1 VIDALARTFTP
12 ENLKDLLRHGLT
24 TAVFCCVIAVALA
37 MSRGSSWAS
46 QLVYSLSIGLISW
59 LVVDIGRLLLAGRSD
74 PRWPTGLP
82 GILLVLGG
90 AATGFLG
97 GNAIGDVWS
106 GKPMLE
112 FWTFSPSRIAS
123 TLVITLVATIAICY
137 FYYSRGKAKYLQGQI
152 ALAERD
158 ATDARL
164 KQIETQLEPHML
176 FNTLANLRV
185 LIGLDPQRAQTM
197 LDHLVSF
204 MRSTLSAS
212 RNMLHPLSAE
222 FSRLAD
228 YLALMKIRMGDRLE
242 THLDLPEPL
251 GPLAV
256 PTLLL
261 QPLVEN
267 AIKHGL
273 EPKVE
278 GGRLAISA
286 RSEGADLVLR
296 VRDTGAGLSDV
307 ANDGTH
313 FGVSQVRERLATLY
327 GSAASLTLAAPDDG
341 DGGVIATVRIPLNRT
356 A

>member
-1 VIDALARTFTP
+1 MSSADARPIDF
-12 ENLKDLLRHGLT
+12 LRHGLIVAGFNT
-24 TAVFCCVIAVALA
+24 VIAIGL
-37 MSRGSSWAS
+37 SLRNEYPLN
-46 QLVYSLSIGLISW
+46 QFVYSQAIGLSIWAFVDFGRFAFKRDPGNNW
-59 LVVDIGRLLLAGRSD
+59 PAGWRRVVLMVVGVS
-74 PRWPTGLP
+74 
-82 GILLVLGG
+82 LGYVVG
-90 AATGFLG
+90 T
-97 GNAIGDVWS
+97 AIGDAYCNCSKWEQLS
-106 GKPMLE
+106 H
-112 FWTFSPSRIAS
+112 SPRMFAAYLFLAVMAS
-123 TLVITLVATIAICY
+123 TGISYFFYARGRSQALEQLVSTA
-137 FYYSRGKAKYLQGQI
+137 Q
-152 ALAERD
+152 RD
-158 ATDARL
+158 AAETQL
-164 KQIETQLEPHML
+164 KLLASQLEPHML

-228 YLALMKIRMGDRLE
+228 YLALMKIRMGDRLD